1 MQAFF
6 THRYFIVT
14 LLALLSV
21 MSVTDLI
28 VDHSEGAGFEHMAQ
42 EGVVFV
48 LCLIAVANLL
58 LGFRRQS
65 KRIAALKRELAQAA
79 QEAAKASESLKDGRI
94 AFAKVIAE

>member
-14 LLALLSV
+14 LLALLSG

-28 VDHSEGAGFEHMAQ
+28 VDHSDGAGFEHMAQ

-48 LCLIAVANLL
+48 LCLIAVTNLL

-65 KRIAALKRELAQAA
+65 KRIAALKRELAQRRKKR
-79 QEAAKASESLKDGRI
+79 QKR
-94 AFAKVIAE
+94 VNP